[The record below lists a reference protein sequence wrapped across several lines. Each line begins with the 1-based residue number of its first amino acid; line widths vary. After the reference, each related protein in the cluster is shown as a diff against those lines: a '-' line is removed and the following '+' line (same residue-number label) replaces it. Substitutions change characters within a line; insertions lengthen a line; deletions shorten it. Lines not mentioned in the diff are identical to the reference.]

1 MTPRSVADT
10 AGGVEATTALRL
22 PSAEEPPPPLR
33 WGQWV
38 VLVAGGVLVVVGVLH
53 LVGASTTA
61 LAGAVAGGVVAAVG
75 TGVWGWR
82 ANQRRIEAASLA
94 SVVGQ
99 LLRAPVVLRR
109 VRWRGIGVG
118 RIVRLRM
125 QYTDLAAAVYGAQ
138 LGWRVAQAVEQV
150 TGRAFVVRR
159 QRERLRQLVL
169 VEKPAQAVEEMTE
182 LDKQRARVSEVAAE
196 SFGVDATVTKIKT
209 TDTLVSEFT
218 VTLPVG
224 GEGDDRPGSPPPHH
238 DWGGG
243 AVDGHV
249 EGAVRVG
256 GRHRHL
262 QAAAA
267 AADLRAAASHT
278 GAQARRRRVQPDPA
292 GRRRGRSGGLLGHQR
307 RDGAFPAGRPHKI
320 GQSA

>member
-1 MTPRSVADT
+1 M
-10 AGGVEATTALRL
+10 
-22 PSAEEPPPPLR
+22 
-33 WGQWV
+33 
-38 VLVAGGVLVVVGVLH
+38 LH
-53 LVGASTTA
+53 LIGASTIV

-82 ANQRRIEAASLA
+82 TNQRRIEAASLA

-169 VEKPAQAVEEMTE
+169 VEKPAQADEKMTE
-182 LDKQRARVSEVAAE
+182 LDKQRAPGRARSRRSPSVS
-196 SFGVDATVTKIKT
+196 T
-209 TDTLVSEFT
+209 
-218 VTLPVG
+218 
-224 GEGDDRPGSPPPHH
+224 PP
-238 DWGGG
+238 
-243 AVDGHV
+243 
-249 EGAVRVG
+249 
-256 GRHRHL
+256 
-262 QAAAA
+262 
-267 AADLRAAASHT
+267 
-278 GAQARRRRVQPDPA
+278 
-292 GRRRGRSGGLLGHQR
+292 
-307 RDGAFPAGRPHKI
+307 
-320 GQSA
+320 